1 MTNPHTPTRLLLCA
15 GLLALGCS
23 KGKADG
29 SSATASDGNEAKAAT
44 GDAAEVKAV
53 CSKMCDKAVEC
64 AVVLAKEAGK
74 GAGDDE
80 TVKRAIAEAETG
92 AKENLADCKQ
102 SCNREQITDT
112 DRAQVAEA
120 KTCLALGDC
129 RKFMDCIE
137 RVGTGSKK

>member
-1 MTNPHTPTRLLLCA
+1 MNHLHSLPCWLLCA
-15 GLLALGCS
+15 GLLAFGCS
-23 KGKADG
+23 KGKTDG
-29 SSATASDGNEAKAAT
+29 TGSTASAGNEAKTAT

-64 AVVLAKEAGK
+64 AVVLAKEAAK

-112 DRAQVAEA
+112 DRAEVAEA
-120 KTCLALGDC
+120 KACLALGDC
-129 RKFMDCIE
+129 SKFMACIE